1 MILHKYA
8 PEKTYF
14 KAIETYKST
23 NNSPKYGYSRYSIYE
38 QAYQLSRHLAQHL
51 FSVNLNKETLNF
63 DVSLRKLV
71 HNNVLMCG
79 ILNCV
84 TTFGDSEDGCKQ
96 RLLHLAN
103 DHQLPIFVDKK
114 QALIESLQP
123 DKLHLHRLGPH
134 QLLSKHKQFRDSRN
148 DNDLYFN
155 WVGGSLSRHL
165 KKIPKMIETSDDGG
179 NDEEE
184 EPEASTS
191 KRQKRKA

>member
-1 MILHKYA
+1 VA
-8 PEKTYF
+8 
-14 KAIETYKST
+14 S
-23 NNSPKYGYSRYSIYE
+23 S
-38 QAYQLSRHLAQHL
+38 
-51 FSVNLNKETLNF
+51 
-63 DVSLRKLV
+63 
-71 HNNVLMCG
+71 
-79 ILNCV
+79 NCV
-84 TTFGDSEDGCKQ
+84 TTFGDSKDGCKQ

-165 KKIPKMIETSDDGG
+165 KKNPQ
-179 NDEEE
+179 ND
-184 EPEASTS
+184 
-191 KRQKRKA
+191 RNQ